1 MRYAEYLRKSRAD
14 DPGEPIEVTLARHR
28 EALGECMVKL
38 GIAVAPEDVFEEVV
52 SGDSLYARP
61 QMLRLLEGVERGLYS
76 GVLCMD
82 IQRLGRGSMSD
93 QGAILDAFKLSGT
106 KIITPGKVYDLS
118 DETDETYTEFET
130 FLGRQEY
137 KMIKR
142 RLRRGIKATIQSG
155 GYIANAPFGYDKVHI
170 GKTPSIKPNE
180 AEAPFVRMMFDL
192 YLSGLGCQRI
202 ADKVNSMGAKPRRG
216 EAFTRTTI
224 RAILQN
230 PVYVGKIVWDRK
242 THIRHAKQNGGK
254 HLTIYNPRE
263 SWTIVDGIHQS
274 IVSQEAFDQVQDI
287 FSRRHRSPSFTGV
300 IENPLAGLIVC
311 GNCGHHMQRQA
322 DKRGGPMLL
331 CQKRGCIVSSKL
343 NLVEAQLISC
353 LREEMDL
360 LVHTAGNESPQ
371 QDHTRQAFQAI
382 EKQIATAK
390 AQDDRLHDLLE
401 QGVYDTDTFLQ
412 RHAALTQR
420 IASLEAAKAD
430 LHPQAQ
436 LNVPKMAERIQGV
449 LDVYQTLAPAE
460 RNELLKSVLEKVIY
474 KKEPGAKPAEF
485 HLTLFLLPIYL

>member
-14 DPGEPIEVTLARHR
+14 DPGEPVEVTLARHR
-28 EALGECMVKL
+28 EALADCMARL
-38 GIAVAPEDVFEEVV
+38 AISVAPEDVFEEVV

-61 QMLRLLEGVERGLYS
+61 QMLRLLEGVEQGMYD

-106 KIITPGKVYDLS
+106 KIITPQKIYDLS

-142 RLRRGIKATIQSG
+142 RLRRGIKATVQSG
-155 GYIANAPFGYDKVHI
+155 GYIANAPFGYDKVRI

-180 AEAPFVRMMFDL
+180 AEAPFVRMMYEL

-216 EAFTRTTI
+216 EEFSRTTI
-224 RAILQN
+224 RAILRN

-263 SWTIVDGIHQS
+263 SWTIVDGIHQG
-274 IVSQEAFDQVQDI
+274 IVPQETFDQVQEI
-287 FSRRHRSPSFTGV
+287 FSRRYHSPSFTGV

-311 GNCGHHMQRQA
+311 GNCGHNMQRQA
-322 DKRGGPMLL
+322 DKHGGPILL

-343 NLVEAQLISC
+343 NTVENTLISR
-353 LREEMDL
+353 LREEMNL
-360 LVHTAGNESPQ
+360 LVHTAGNEDPQ
-371 QDHTRQAFQAI
+371 QDNTRQTIQAI

-390 AQDDRLHDLLE
+390 SQDERLHDLLE
-401 QGVYDTDTFLQ
+401 QGVYDTGTFLQ

-420 IASLEAAKAD
+420 IAALESSKSELRPQGRLDIPRMAA
-430 LHPQAQ
+430 
-436 LNVPKMAERIQGV
+436 RIQGV
-449 LDVYQTLAPAE
+449 LDVYQTLSPQD

-474 KKEPGAKPAEF
+474 RKEPGAKPAEF

>member
-28 EALGECMVKL
+28 EALGKCMANL
-38 GIAVAPEDVFEEVV
+38 GIVVAPEDVFEEVA

-61 QMLRLLEGVERGLYS
+61 QMLRLLEGVEQGLYD

-93 QGAILDAFKLSGT
+93 QGAILDAFKLSST

-142 RLRRGIKATIQSG
+142 RLRRGIKATVQSG
-155 GYIANAPFGYDKVHI
+155 GYIANAPYGYDKARI
-170 GKTPSIKPNE
+170 GKTPSLKPNE
-180 AEAPFVRMMFDL
+180 IEAPFVRMIFDL

-202 ADKVNSMGAKPRRG
+202 ADKINSLGAKPRRMN
-216 EAFTRTTI
+216 EFNRNTI
-224 RAILQN
+224 RNILQN

-263 SWTIVDGIHQS
+263 SWTIVDGIHQG
-274 IVSQEAFDQVQDI
+274 IVPQDTFDQVQEI
-287 FSRRHRSPSFTGV
+287 FSHRHRSPSFTGV

-311 GNCGHHMQRQA
+311 GNCGHNMQRQA
-322 DKRGGPMLL
+322 DKRGGPLLL

-343 NLVEAQLISC
+343 QVVEELLIVR

-360 LVHTAGNESPQ
+360 LVHTAGNDGPQ
-371 QDHTRQAFQAI
+371 QDNTRQTLQAL

-390 AQDDRLHDLLE
+390 AQDDKLHDLLE

-430 LHPQAQ
+430 VRPQAR
-436 LNVPKMAERIQGV
+436 LDIPKMAERIQGV
-449 LDVYQTLAPAE
+449 LDVYQTLGPSE
-460 RNELLKSVLEKVIY
+460 RNELLKSVLEKVVY
-474 KKEPGAKPAEF
+474 KKEHGAKPAEF